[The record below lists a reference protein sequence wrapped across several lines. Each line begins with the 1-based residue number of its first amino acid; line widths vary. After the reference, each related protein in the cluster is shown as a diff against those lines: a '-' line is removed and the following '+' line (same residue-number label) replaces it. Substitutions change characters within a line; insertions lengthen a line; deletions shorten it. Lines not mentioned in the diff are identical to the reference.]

1 MTEDNGVW
9 LGLLK
14 WSLAHTDGT
23 VPSEESL
30 QPMSEEKRKFL
41 EAVMKDGIIDEG
53 KRMRA
58 ILAELTLI
66 LEPLFTNN
74 NSSNDPEALSKSKQ
88 KLNLDEISE
97 LMLELQ
103 DIVEQIDFARDF
115 MNMGGIPFLLGCA
128 NERKLIPPSI
138 RGDALSILAT
148 MAQNNPPVQEKLL
161 VAESGLSILGRL
173 FFEESQT
180 QEFDSEGI
188 LRSRILRAISCA
200 IRGHVVGE
208 ESFCRNPNLRS
219 ILDLGLGAVA
229 MVPTNSSASITDEE
243 LTARTSPLA
252 LQKKSLFLL
261 RALLT
266 SDTSTRQ
273 RVRDFSTSLKKVIEN
288 VLSQV
293 KEDDDLI
300 ETSLATLL
308 SLLRQKK
315 SVNTILDEKN
325 NLVAKGVSRVA
336 EIRRMPDG
344 DDKEYAKTES
354 DLWESIIVE
363 LARCE
368 RDAEAEDANNAPVLL
383 ANSPANP
390 SHESLPQ

>member
-1 MTEDNGVW
+1 MAEDNGVW

-30 QPMSEEKRKFL
+30 QPMSEDKRKFL

-58 ILAELTLI
+58 ILAELTLT
-66 LEPLFTNN
+66 LEPLFSKNN
-74 NSSNDPEALSKSKQ
+74 VLDNPEAIAEATK

-103 DIVEQIDFARDF
+103 DIVEQIDYARDF
-115 MNMGGIPFLLGCA
+115 TNMGGIPFLLGCA
-128 NERKLIPPSI
+128 NERKLIPSSV
-138 RGDALSILAT
+138 RGASLSILAA

-161 VAESGLSILGRL
+161 VAENGLSILGKL

-180 QEFDSEGI
+180 RDLDSDGM
-188 LRSRILRAISCA
+188 LRSRVLRAISCA

-208 ESFCRNPNLRS
+208 ESFCRNSNLRS

-229 MVPTNSSASITDEE
+229 MVPSGSSANVTDEE
-243 LTARTSPLA
+243 LASRLPPLA
-252 LQKKSLFLL
+252 LRKKSLFLL
-261 RALLT
+261 RALMT

-288 VLSQV
+288 VLSAT
-293 KEDDDLI
+293 KEDSDLI
-300 ETSLATLL
+300 EVSLATLL
-308 SLLRQKK
+308 SVLRQKK
-315 SVNTILDEKN
+315 SVNAILNEKN
-325 NLVAKGVSRVA
+325 DLVAKGVSRVA
-336 EIRRMPDG
+336 EIRRMSDG

-368 RDAEAEDANNAPVLL
+368 RDEDLDETNDAPVLL
-383 ANSPANP
+383 ANSPANS

>member
-1 MTEDNGVW
+1 MAEDNGAW

-14 WSLAHTDGT
+14 WSLAYSDGT
-23 VPSEESL
+23 VPSEESM

-66 LEPLFTNN
+66 LEPLFAKNK
-74 NSSNDPEALSKSKQ
+74 NSDSPEALAEAIE
-88 KLNLDEISE
+88 KLNVDEISE

-103 DIVEQIDFARDF
+103 DIVEQIDYARDF
-115 MNMGGIPFLLGCA
+115 MKMGGIPFLLGCA
-128 NERKLIPPSI
+128 NERSLIPSSI
-138 RGDALSILAT
+138 RADSLSILAT
-148 MAQNNPPVQEKLL
+148 MAQNNPPVQEALL
-161 VAESGLSILGRL
+161 VVEDGLSTLGKL

-180 QEFDSEGI
+180 QEEDIQGI
-188 LRSRILRAISCA
+188 MRSRILRAISCA
-200 IRGHVVGE
+200 IRGHIVGE
-208 ESFCRNPNLRS
+208 ESFCRNAHLRS

-229 MVPTNSSASITDEE
+229 MVPAGSSANVSDEE
-243 LTARTSPLA
+243 MATRKPPLA
-252 LQKKSLFLL
+252 LRKKSLFLL
-261 RALLT
+261 RALVT

-273 RVRDFSTSLKKVIEN
+273 RVRDFSTSLNKVIDN
-288 VLSQV
+288 VLAET
-293 KEDDDLI
+293 KEDEDLF

-308 SLLRQKK
+308 SVLRQKK
-315 SVNTILDEKN
+315 SVNIILDEKN
-325 NLVAKGVSRVA
+325 HLVAKGVSRVA
-336 EIRRMPDG
+336 EIRRMPEG

-368 RDAEAEDANNAPVLL
+368 RDSEEQDATEAPILL

-390 SHESLPQ
+390 SADSLPQ